1 MARQTGLLAAPIII
15 SVMFGDAGLFT
26 TARVG
31 SLAGRELITGE
42 LTAVR
47 TREAAEH
54 AGRLWLKWKIV
65 GIAKKK
71 TLQRAAGGHQ
81 PTLLEKVRNSVAGHA
96 VRQSPLV
103 WRHAANGRTG

>member
-1 MARQTGLLAAPIII
+1 MGLLAAPIVI
-15 SVMFGDAGLFT
+15 SMMFGDAGLFT

-71 TLQRAAGGHQ
+71 TLQHNAGGHQ
-81 PTLLEKVRNSVAGHA
+81 PTLLEKVRNSVAGHNL
-96 VRQSPLV
+96 RHGPLA
-103 WRHAANGRTG
+103 WRHVANGRPG

>member
-1 MARQTGLLAAPIII
+1 MGLLAAPIVI
-15 SVMFGDAGLFT
+15 SMMFGDAGLFT

-71 TLQRAAGGHQ
+71 TPQHNAGGHQ
-81 PTLLEKVRNSVAGHA
+81 LTLLEKVRNSVAGHNL
-96 VRQSPLV
+96 RRGPLA
-103 WRHAANGRTG
+103 WRHVANGRPG